1 MNHKELDVWKKSI
14 LLAEWVY
21 KLTHEFP
28 KEEVYG
34 MTSQLRR
41 ASVSVST
48 NIAEGSARKGNKEFV
63 QFLHIS
69 LGSLAEL
76 ETLIIIS
83 RKIDYLSEKQKT
95 ETLELITDCSK
106 LTYGLIKYI
115 TKNKKPTIS

>member
-14 LLAEWVY
+14 LLAKRIY
-21 KLTHEFP
+21 KLTREFP
-28 KEEVYG
+28 KEEIYG
-34 MTSQLRR
+34 ITSQLRR

-48 NIAEGSARKGNKEFV
+48 NIAEGSARKGNKEFI

-83 RKIDYLSEKQKT
+83 RKIDYLSEKQKI
-95 ETLELITDCSK
+95 ETLDLITDCSK

>member
-1 MNHKELDVWKKSI
+1 MNHKELDVWKKST
-14 LLAEWVY
+14 LLAKRIY
-21 KLTHEFP
+21 KLTREFP
-28 KEEVYG
+28 KEEIYG
-34 MTSQLRR
+34 ITSQLRR

-48 NIAEGSARKGNKEFV
+48 NIAEGSARKGNKEFI

-83 RKIDYLSEKQKT
+83 RKIDYLSEKQKI
-95 ETLELITDCSK
+95 ETLDLITDCSK